1 MSIPGS
7 RTVSNG
13 SKHQRSIQIQRR
25 LSANMLHSP
34 PPLGAKAIKAQAVAI
49 TIDFCDQPSSKGGP
63 LGTLP
68 EVEASA
74 RNPA

>member
-1 MSIPGS
+1 
-7 RTVSNG
+7 
-13 SKHQRSIQIQRR
+13 
-25 LSANMLHSP
+25 MLHSP